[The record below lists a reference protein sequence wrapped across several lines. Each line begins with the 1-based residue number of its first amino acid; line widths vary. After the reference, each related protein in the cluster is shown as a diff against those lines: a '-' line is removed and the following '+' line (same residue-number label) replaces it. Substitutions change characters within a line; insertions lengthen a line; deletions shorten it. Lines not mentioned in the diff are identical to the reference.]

1 MNARLYYVVVA
12 PPSVR
17 ADLEKL
23 QELDTQLQQL
33 LLKKQ
38 QYEAE
43 LKDIDRAISEIEK
56 LTPPDAKLY
65 KAVGTFLISVNKDQ
79 ALQDLKDRKELL
91 DLHVKTL
98 AKQEQM
104 LRKQM
109 SDIET
114 RVNSLMQGGSVGGA
128 GAAPGGG

>member
-1 MNARLYYVVVA
+1 MLGSAMSSL

-56 LTPPDAKLY
+56 LTPDAKLY
-65 KAVGTFLISVNKDQ
+65 KAVGTFLVSVNKDQ

-114 RVNSLMQGGSVGGA
+114 RVNSLMQGGSVGA